1 MGFTHVSGWTFTVLY
16 LERWKCFVNWDI
28 FSYWIWIVY
37 VFLLSYIYPFKTQ
50 ERQRFNYAT
59 FVNMQTRCVCVC
71 IFLFSVYG
79 DRFLKKNS
87 HENPYMKGEGLNC
100 LCVPLCLEIY
110 VWKRHLQQTFFK
122 EEIVVY
128 VVPGDKSLKGFL
140 WTAFILL
147 NSKYKL
153 TSAYNL
159 GLIRFVV
166 HYIESH
172 IYITSPYDSL
182 WLSKF
187 TAPSNQNRAI
197 WLTFKAKGLT
207 N

>member
-1 MGFTHVSGWTFTVLY
+1 MKMLCELRHFLILNMNCLCISTIIYIPFQNSG
-16 LERWKCFVNWDI
+16 
-28 FSYWIWIVY
+28 
-37 VFLLSYIYPFKTQ
+37 KTKVQ
-50 ERQRFNYAT
+50 LHYFCQYANQ
-59 FVNMQTRCVCVC
+59 VCVCVC
-71 IFLFSVYG
+71 VFLFSVYG

-197 WLTFKAKGLT
+197 WLTFKAIGLT